1 MQVIRDPRASSY
13 LRQEQQSG
21 LIGIYERK
29 GITDAWTPEG
39 LPPWES
45 DSELFSED
53 LDRLM
58 PWLQHAME
66 RIPIFENAGIKRV
79 VCGAIAHT
87 PDGGPLLGPVAGLK
101 NFWNCCGAS
110 FGIAQG
116 AGIGKYLTQWL
127 LYGDSEINMTGFDSR
142 RYGSYADKNY
152 MNETGFQDYKM
163 TYITPMPGEELSA
176 GRSRRLSPLHNK
188 LKSKGCVYTETF
200 GWERPKWFSLDGREE
215 DYSRRHNNV
224 FDVIRDECLAVRERV
239 GILDLTG
246 FAKYEVTGPDAES
259 YLNRIFANTMPTK
272 EGGIVLA
279 HILSNA
285 GRINAEMT
293 ITRMGDN
300 HFYLLSAA
308 IAEIRDFDYLTQA
321 MTEKENIEIVNVTDA
336 RGVLVLAGPKA
347 REVMAKVTEE
357 KLDNAS
363 FPWLTG
369 KEINISG
376 LPTRALRINY
386 VGELGWEIHPPIEHL
401 EAIYDALWQAGEELG
416 IADFGLYAV
425 DSLRMEKAYRHWGGE
440 LTNEVTMIDS
450 DMERFI
456 KLDKDNF
463 IGKEATIRQQQ
474 EERLFQLVYF
484 EIEANDSDINGGEP
498 IYIADKC
505 IGITTSG
512 DYGHFVKKSLGFGYV
527 NPDNSLPGT
536 ELYIDLLGDRCRAT
550 VLKDPIYDPHNE
562 RLKG

>member
-1 MQVIRDPRASSY
+1 MHLRHGQHSPRLSRPQHKRTAARRIA
-13 LRQEQQSG
+13 LIQLQRRGQQSG

-29 GITDAWTPEG
+29 GITEAWTPEG

-66 RIPIFENAGIKRV
+66 RIPIFEDAGIKRV

-116 AGIGKYLTQWL
+116 AGIGKYLTQWM

-456 KLDKDNF
+456 KLD
-463 IGKEATIRQQQ
+463 
-474 EERLFQLVYF
+474 
-484 EIEANDSDINGGEP
+484 
-498 IYIADKC
+498 
-505 IGITTSG
+505 
-512 DYGHFVKKSLGFGYV
+512 
-527 NPDNSLPGT
+527 
-536 ELYIDLLGDRCRAT
+536 
-550 VLKDPIYDPHNE
+550 
-562 RLKG
+562 

>member
-1 MQVIRDPRASSY
+1 
-13 LRQEQQSG
+13 
-21 LIGIYERK
+21 
-29 GITDAWTPEG
+29 
-39 LPPWES
+39 
-45 DSELFSED
+45 
-53 LDRLM
+53 
-58 PWLQHAME
+58 
-66 RIPIFENAGIKRV
+66 
-79 VCGAIAHT
+79 
-87 PDGGPLLGPVAGLK
+87 
-101 NFWNCCGAS
+101 
-110 FGIAQG
+110 
-116 AGIGKYLTQWL
+116 
-127 LYGDSEINMTGFDSR
+127 
-142 RYGSYADKNY
+142 
-152 MNETGFQDYKM
+152 
-163 TYITPMPGEELSA
+163 
-176 GRSRRLSPLHNK
+176 
-188 LKSKGCVYTETF
+188 
-200 GWERPKWFSLDGREE
+200 
-215 DYSRRHNNV
+215 
-224 FDVIRDECLAVRERV
+224 
-239 GILDLTG
+239 
-246 FAKYEVTGPDAES
+246 
-259 YLNRIFANTMPTK
+259 MPTK

-401 EAIYDALWQAGEELG
+401 EAIYDALWQAGEEFG

-527 NPDNSLPGT
+527 KPDNSLPGT